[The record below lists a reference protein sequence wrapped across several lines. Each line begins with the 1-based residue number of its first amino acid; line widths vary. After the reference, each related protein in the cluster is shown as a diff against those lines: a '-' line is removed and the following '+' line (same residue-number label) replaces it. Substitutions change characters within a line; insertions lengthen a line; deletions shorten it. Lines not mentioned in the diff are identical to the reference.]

1 MISNSAY
8 YYHQLK
14 YFFSETFDDVIL
26 DLRVDVPASAEG
38 IFSNACYSVRYVDDC
53 HGIALVKGT
62 VSDARHTVGYVDAGQ
77 GSASVE
83 GAVSNAR
90 HTVRYVDAGK
100 RFTPV
105 EGTVSYTRHTVW
117 YVDVGQ
123 RFTLGEFT
131 SRFISTIC
139 VSNGRKVTRKYIRIA
154 EKIKI

>member
-1 MISNSAY
+1 MPMPAMRAQWGYTYFIYMCRHRAAETAQNTIFFALLVLGFY

-100 RFTPV
+100 RFT
-105 EGTVSYTRHTVW
+105 
-117 YVDVGQ
+117 VDV
-123 RFTLGEFT
+123 
-131 SRFISTIC
+131 SIIS
-139 VSNGRKVTRKYIRIA
+139 
-154 EKIKI
+154 

>member
-100 RFTPV
+100 RFTTIV
-105 EGTVSYTRHTVW
+105 FVNRIISITC
-117 YVDVGQ
+117 
-123 RFTLGEFT
+123 TL
-131 SRFISTIC
+131 
-139 VSNGRKVTRKYIRIA
+139 NDRKVIA
-154 EKIKI
+154 